1 MVTFVTHRKKSLFLQ
16 KISVMTKELQQ
27 FPLFSQ
33 CSEEMLAELLRWP
46 YKRKVYQEGDM
57 VVRVGDTCDSLMLLT
72 EGTVETRMGSETGR
86 EVVIDR
92 LQAPKILAPAFLF
105 SKDNTIPV
113 EVLTITEGVIWY
125 IHREAFFQFMTAHPE
140 VLRAF
145 LGILSD
151 RSHFLSGK
159 VRSFAVKGLRNRV
172 LDYIRQHGAITS
184 VGETAEVLGVA
195 RPSLS
200 RLLADLQ
207 AEGLVERTK
216 DGGYIRNKRG

>member
-1 MVTFVTHRKKSLFLQ
+1 M
-16 KISVMTKELQQ
+16 IKELQRM
-27 FPLFSQ
+27 PLFAD
-33 CSEEMLAELLRWP
+33 CNEETLNELLRWP
-46 YKRKVYQEGDM
+46 YRRKAYKEDDM
-57 VVRVGDTCDSLMLLT
+57 IVRVGDTCDALMLLT
-72 EGTVETRMGSETGR
+72 EGAVETRMGSESGR

-105 SKDNTIPV
+105 ATDPTIPV
-113 EVLTITEGVIWY
+113 EVSATTDSVVWY

-145 LGILSD
+145 LEELSQ
-151 RSHFLSGK
+151 RSQFLSGK

-172 LDYIRQHGAITS
+172 LDYIRQHGAINN

-200 RLLADLQ
+200 RILAELQ
-207 AEGLVERTK
+207 DEGVVERTNE
-216 DGGYIRNKRG
+216 GAYVRHTRG

>member
-1 MVTFVTHRKKSLFLQ
+1 
-16 KISVMTKELQQ
+16 
-27 FPLFSQ
+27 
-33 CSEEMLAELLRWP
+33 
-46 YKRKVYQEGDM
+46 M
-57 VVRVGDTCDSLMLLT
+57 VVRVGDTCNSLMLLT

-92 LQAPKILAPAFLF
+92 LQAPKIMAPAFLF

-172 LDYIRQHGAITS
+172 LDYIRQHGTITN
-184 VGETAEVLGVA
+184 VGETAEMLGVA

-200 RLLADLQ
+200 RILADLQ